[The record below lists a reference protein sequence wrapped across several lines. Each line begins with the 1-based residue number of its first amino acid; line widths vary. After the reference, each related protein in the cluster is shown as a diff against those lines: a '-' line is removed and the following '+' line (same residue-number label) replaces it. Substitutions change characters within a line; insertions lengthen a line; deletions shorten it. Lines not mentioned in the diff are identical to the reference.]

1 MCDKIH
7 RQKAEGHYA
16 EGHYAEQHNPER
28 HKSECN
34 IMPNATLC
42 RTTLPWMRH
51 NAERQLY
58 VGRLN
63 SVWVNVARHTVGVSV
78 TILGSWSKVGHI
90 SGSGSQNNEFGSTA
104 LICMYVKAGEKK
116 LHWPD
121 PGHSSGSPALC
132 SCTAVGLPQDPPL

>member
-7 RQKAEGHYA
+7 RQKA

-42 RTTLPWMRH
+42 RTPLPLMRH

-58 VGRLN
+58 ICRSFNVVQLN
-63 SVWVNVARHTVGVSV
+63 IVWVNVARHTVGVSV
-78 TILGSWSKVGHI
+78 TILGS
-90 SGSGSQNNEFGSTA
+90 
-104 LICMYVKAGEKK
+104 
-116 LHWPD
+116 
-121 PGHSSGSPALC
+121 
-132 SCTAVGLPQDPPL
+132 

>member
-42 RTTLPWMRH
+42 RTPLPLMRH

-58 VGRLN
+58 VVRLN
-63 SVWVNVARHTVGVSV
+63 IVWVNVARHTVGLSV
-78 TILGSWSKVGHI
+78 YL
-90 SGSGSQNNEFGSTA
+90 
-104 LICMYVKAGEKK
+104 
-116 LHWPD
+116 
-121 PGHSSGSPALC
+121 
-132 SCTAVGLPQDPPL
+132 